1 MKPLD
6 ISHCFETAP
15 EALDFV
21 LPGMLAGSV
30 GSIISPGGGG
40 KSMMVLQVG
49 AQIASG
55 ADTLKWGKELKRGK
69 VVYMAAEDPI
79 AALHHRLHQ
88 LGQLLNPT
96 ERKAVVENLTI
107 YPLVG
112 EEVDLLGPATEHGI
126 IPVAQGCRL
135 LIYDTLRRFHGA
147 NENDSGAMSKV
158 VSQLEI
164 IARETGSSALF
175 LHHSSKSAALNG
187 MVEEQQ
193 SSRGSSVLT
202 DNIRWQGFLSG
213 LSKGEA
219 KDFKIEPE
227 RRSFYVRFGVNK
239 QNYGQ
244 PCEDVWLERGKGGL
258 LSAAKFEKVEK
269 CASSRRVA
277 KDGN

>member
-1 MKPLD
+1 
-6 ISHCFETAP
+6 
-15 EALDFV
+15 
-21 LPGMLAGSV
+21 MLAGSV

-40 KSMMVLQVG
+40 KSMMVLQIG

-55 ADTLKWGKELKRGK
+55 ADSLKWGKDLKCGR
-69 VVYMAAEDPI
+69 VVYLAAEDPI
-79 AALHHRLHQ
+79 AALHHRLHH
-88 LGQLLNPT
+88 LGQLLTPK
-96 ERKAVVENLTI
+96 ERAAVVENLTI
-107 YPLVG
+107 YPLAG
-112 EEVDLLGPATEHGI
+112 EEVNLLAPAQENGI
-126 IPVAQGCRL
+126 IPVAKGCRL
-135 LIYDTLRRFHGA
+135 LIYDTLRRFHGS

-158 VSQLEI
+158 VSQLEA
-164 IARETGSSALF
+164 IARETGSAALF

-193 SSRGSSVLT
+193 SSRGSSVLV
-202 DNIRWQGFLSG
+202 DNIRWQGYLSG

-219 KDFKIEPE
+219 KNFKIDPE
-227 RRSFYVRFGVNK
+227 RRSFFVRFGVSK

-258 LSAAKFEKVEK
+258 LSAVQFEKTDK